1 MTTRRGRS
9 IAHSTVS
16 LAHKPAS
23 DRLVALVKHG
33 DELELFEL
41 KAKTIVGRD
50 RSCDIVIDD
59 EAMSR
64 KHLRIERGR
73 PVTVED
79 LGSRNGTTVRGERI
93 APHEP
98 IEVQLGEPIA
108 IGGVQ
113 VFVES
118 ARSRPISPPEGIV
131 IADPRMQQLYKV
143 LEVVAASPL
152 RVLITGETGSGKE
165 VIARA
170 VHARSQRATRTF
182 LAINCAALAEGLL
195 ESELFGHDKGAFT
208 GAVSAKAG
216 LFEASD
222 GGTLFLDEIGEL
234 SAATQA
240 KLLRVLESGEVL
252 RIGSVKPSIVDV
264 RVIAAT
270 HRDLRARVTEGAF
283 RQDLYYRLDGATLV
297 LPPLRER
304 LGELE
309 PLARRFAT
317 EMAGKLGVAPPTIR
331 ADAIAALARHAWPG
345 NVRELRN
352 VIERAVVMRAG
363 AALRASDLELAKPTA
378 RPPAGDDLWSDIE
391 HLERQRIVDALAAT
405 AGNQSAAAR
414 RLGIARATLI
424 KRIEQFG
431 LARPKKT

>member
-9 IAHSTVS
+9 IAGSTVS
-16 LAHKPAS
+16 LVNRRS

-41 KAKTIVGRD
+41 AKPATIVGRD

-59 EAMSR
+59 EALSR
-64 KHLRIERGR
+64 KHLRIVRG
-73 PVTVED
+73 PPITVED
-79 LGSRNGTTVRGERI
+79 LGSRNGTTLRGSKLAAKQPVEI
-93 APHEP
+93 
-98 IEVQLGEPIA
+98 QLGEPISIGA
-108 IGGVQ
+108 IQ
-113 VFVES
+113 VFVEPARPRDVS
-118 ARSRPISPPEGIV
+118 APDGIV
-131 IADPRMQQLYKV
+131 IADPKMQQLYKV

-170 VHARSQRATRTF
+170 VHARSRRNTKPF

-208 GAVSAKAG
+208 GAVVAKAG

-222 GGTLFLDEIGEL
+222 GGTLFLDEVGEL
-234 SAATQA
+234 SASTQA
-240 KLLRVLESGEVL
+240 KLLRVLESGEVTRL
-252 RIGSVKPSIVDV
+252 GSVRSLVVDV

-270 HRDLRARVTEGAF
+270 HRDLRARVTEGSF
-283 RQDLYYRLDGATLV
+283 RQDLYYRLDGATLH

-304 LGELE
+304 SSELE

-317 EMAGKLGVAPPTIR
+317 EMAGKLGVSPPTIR
-331 ADAIAALARHAWPG
+331 AEAIAALARHAWPG

-352 VIERAVVMRAG
+352 VIERAVVMREG
-363 AALRASDLELAKPTA
+363 AAVRARDLELTTPTA
-378 RPPAGDDLWSDIE
+378 QPLAGGDLWSDVE
-391 HLERQRIVDALAAT
+391 QLERQRIVDVLAAT

-431 LARPKKT
+431 LARPKKP

>member
-9 IAHSTVS
+9 IARSTVS
-16 LAHKPAS
+16 LANKPS
-23 DRLVALVKHG
+23 TDRLVALVKHG

-41 KAKTIVGRD
+41 KARTIVGRD

-79 LGSRNGTTVRGERI
+79 LGSRNGTVVRGSKL
-93 APHEP
+93 APNQPVE
-98 IEVQLGEPIA
+98 IQLGEPIA

-113 VFVES
+113 VFVEP
-118 ARSRPISPPEGIV
+118 ARARPIAAPDGIV

-170 VHARSQRATRTF
+170 VHARSQRASKPF

-208 GAVSAKAG
+208 GAVTAKAG
-216 LFEASD
+216 LFEAAD

-252 RIGSVKPSIVDV
+252 RLGSVKPTIVDV

-270 HRDLRARVTEGAF
+270 HRDLRARVAEGAF

-317 EMAGKLGVAPPTIR
+317 EMAGKLGIAPPTIR

-352 VIERAVVMRAG
+352 VIERAVVMREG
-363 AALRASDLELAKPTA
+363 AALRASDLELATPTA
-378 RPPAGDDLWSDIE
+378 RPPAGDDLWSDVE
-391 HLERQRIVDALAAT
+391 QLERQRIVDALAAT

-431 LARPKKT
+431 LARPKKP